1 MEFDSLSFL
10 VGVVAG
16 LIAGFLG
23 ARLQHSE
30 LLADMKD
37 RVSLALHQVD
47 EFASGN
53 RASSG
58 RSKDNSEQLEE
69 LRKLLAE
76 LNEELRSL
84 YLKHTR

>member
-16 LIAGFLG
+16 LVAGFLG
-23 ARLQHSE
+23 ARLQQSE
-30 LLADMKD
+30 SLAEMKD
-37 RVSLALHQVD
+37 RVSLALHEVEESQ
-47 EFASGN
+47 SGN
-53 RASSG
+53 RSSLG
-58 RSKDNSEQLEE
+58 SSKDNSERREE